1 LGWTKSARHW
11 IEWRILTAVLFF
23 LNRLSLR
30 AVLAFADVLGWT
42 AFTVIRIRR
51 KVTLANLR
59 IAFPEKTEAE
69 RIAIAR
75 RSYCQF
81 AKMVFEYSRFPVMTR
96 EDVLSLCTLEG
107 KEDIDRVLQEGKGG
121 VLVGGH
127 FGNWELMGAALVQ
140 MGYPVSFLVG
150 EQHNKRIDDMMNRNR
165 ERMGAGIIH
174 MGIAVRGVIKVL
186 RNNGI
191 IALLSDQDAGREG
204 VFVDFFGR
212 PSSVHQG
219 PAVFALKMGSP
230 VIFMN
235 AVRLPE
241 GRMRIVLKAVKSD
254 GLNEAT
260 PENVRKV
267 TQAYTTLLEKAI
279 RQYPDHW
286 FWMHRRWKTK
296 PASANP
302 TP

>member
-1 LGWTKSARHW
+1 
-11 IEWRILTAVLFF
+11 
-23 LNRLSLR
+23 
-30 AVLAFADVLGWT
+30 
-42 AFTVIRIRR
+42 
-51 KVTLANLR
+51 
-59 IAFPEKTEAE
+59 
-69 RIAIAR
+69 
-75 RSYCQF
+75 
-81 AKMVFEYSRFPVMTR
+81 
-96 EDVLSLCTLEG
+96 
-107 KEDIDRVLQEGKGG
+107 
-121 VLVGGH
+121 
-127 FGNWELMGAALVQ
+127 
-140 MGYPVSFLVG
+140 
-150 EQHNKRIDDMMNRNR
+150 KRIDDMMNRNR